1 MENLFNHAYP
11 YLDEHE
17 LNPDWIIAKMK
28 ELIKDFDEFKVVNNI
43 TFSGE
48 WDITKQYPAW
58 TIVSDNNIGYVS
70 IQPVPVGV
78 VLTNGDYWV
87 EVIDYTAQIAGLETR
102 MIAAEYDIANL
113 QGRVGTLETT
123 SANHTREINKLRNR
137 NDKYA
142 LLSDSF
148 GDYWF
153 PSFKQY
159 LNLTDNTDVWSY
171 NLGGQGFTSGTPFIT
186 MLDTLVASVSDPA
199 EITKLVIVGGTND
212 VNINAGAFDYYT
224 AVINCVN
231 YARTL
236 FVNADVC
243 VGFIASLYRYVDI
256 TGNAHARIPTY
267 AQACQQACMA
277 CGAKFLGNLS
287 YTVANRNVLTDD
299 VHPDTDA
306 SVNMT
311 QGFIAGIYNEP
322 FYFKP
327 YAKTYNLSNLNTG
340 YALRI
345 SAYSDTTNRIVMEP
359 NQTIYNGSAINVM
372 NFQYMYNPSD
382 NVLPFVLQN
391 GTVKPLCKFVDSSN
405 RTAYGF
411 ITMEFGIHTMRY
423 YVPVNIVGD
432 AGFAASQVVTIELTD
447 HVELV
452 NTLA

>member
-17 LNPDWIIAKMK
+17 LNLDWIIAKMK

-87 EVIDYTAQIAGLETR
+87 EVIDYTAQIAGLESR
-102 MIAAEYDIANL
+102 MITAEYNISNL

-123 SANHTREINKLRNR
+123 SANHTLEINKLRNI
-137 NDKYA
+137 NDKFA

-148 GDYWF
+148 GGYWF
-153 PSFKQY
+153 PLFKQY

-171 NLGGQGFTSGTPFIT
+171 NLGGQGFTTGTPFIT
-186 MLDTLVASVSDPA
+186 MLDTLAASVTDTT

-212 VNINAGAFDYYT
+212 VNTNVGYYDYYW

-231 YARTL
+231 YARTV
-236 FVNADVC
+236 FVNADIY

-256 TGNAHARIPTY
+256 TNGAHARIPGY
-267 AQACQQACMA
+267 AQACQQACFR
-277 CGAKFLGNLS
+277 CGAYFLDDMS
-287 YTVANRNVLTDD
+287 YMVANRNVLTDD
-299 VHPDTDA
+299 IHPDTPA
-306 SVNMT
+306 SMNITM
-311 QGFIAGIYNEP
+311 GIITGMYKEP

-327 YAKTYNLSNLNTG
+327 YADTYSLTGLNAG
-340 YALRI
+340 YTLTI
-345 SAYSDTTNRIVMEP
+345 SAYSDSLNRIVMEP
-359 NQTIYNGSAINVM
+359 NQTIYSGSAINI
-372 NFQYMYNPSD
+372 NGFNYMYNSGA

-391 GTVKPLCKFVDSSN
+391 GKVKPLCKFVDTSN
-405 RTAYGF
+405 KTAYGF
-411 ITMEFGIHTMRY
+411 ITMEFSIHTMRY
-423 YVPVNIVGD
+423 YVPVAVTGD
-432 AGFAASQVVTIELTD
+432 AGFNASQVVTIELVN
-447 HVELV
+447 HIELN
-452 NTLA
+452 NTLE